1 MIRER
6 SSDEHPGWDVDAEA
20 LAAMQRVLPS
30 TTAAFRRKGYVRLD
44 AEYGTHKS
52 RFRRLLML
60 LAVLS

>member
-1 MIRER
+1 MIRG
-6 SSDEHPGWDVDAEA
+6 DEEQKFLTVDDET

-44 AEYGTHKS
+44 TEYGTHKS